1 MAEQITFD
9 VALTGDA
16 AEDTAR
22 ILAMLTE
29 TIVKTSHY
37 IRLTPLQIL
46 RSIWATRSKVDG
58 DRIEDNMTQIHM
70 LMDDLAEQYGWAPEL
85 MLEKLQTVR
94 RILREEVESHAN
106 PGQIP
111 Q

>member
-1 MAEQITFD
+1 MSVAEQITFD

-37 IRLTPLQIL
+37 IRLTPL
-46 RSIWATRSKVDG
+46 
-58 DRIEDNMTQIHM
+58 
-70 LMDDLAEQYGWAPEL
+70 
-85 MLEKLQTVR
+85 
-94 RILREEVESHAN
+94 
-106 PGQIP
+106 
-111 Q
+111 

>member
-1 MAEQITFD
+1 MDKHITVD

-16 AEDTAR
+16 AEDAPR
-22 ILAMLTE
+22 VLAVLTE
-29 TIVKTSHY
+29 TIVKASRY
-37 IRLTPLQIL
+37 IQLTPLQII

-94 RILREEVESHAN
+94 RILREEMEDHAN
-106 PGQIP
+106 SGQIP